1 MNDNNRPTDWSDRLV
16 GFGAGLSSAL
26 LFAASTRGTGLAM
39 ALAYVCI
46 LPLLIGAVGFSAV
59 ASVVGAATGALLLAY
74 AGEPLLAIAFF
85 LGFGVPGFL
94 LGLLAHWTYR
104 LRKPDD
110 APESTPDFLPYRLAP
125 GALLGGAVLLAT
137 CAAWTLTGA
146 MMWSEGGFDAAL
158 NAALDE
164 YGPSLDATLQKL
176 VKVAPD
182 LDLALAKKM
191 VVLSFPGAMAA
202 SQTLLLA
209 FNLWLA
215 ARVLEISGRLGR
227 AWPPL
232 PETTVLPRGIGFA
245 FVLAVAACFYSEP
258 VAVFAGAFAAS
269 AGVAL
274 ALQGLAAVHA
284 LSRDHSQRGPILAAL
299 YAVTLVGVA
308 VAPPIL
314 IVLVVFGLAES
325 ALSLRARKE
334 KARVKSPKIEET
346 GE

>member
-1 MNDNNRPTDWSDRLV
+1 MNDNNPPTDWSDRLV
-16 GFGAGLSSAL
+16 GFGAGLASAL

-46 LPLLIGAVGFSAV
+46 LPLLIGAVGFSAL
-59 ASVVGAATGALLLAY
+59 ASVVGAAAGALFLSR
-74 AGEPLLAIAFF
+74 AGEPLLGVAFF

-94 LGLLAHWTYR
+94 LGLLARWTYR
-104 LRKPDD
+104 LKTPDD
-110 APESTPDFLPYRLAP
+110 APESTPEYLPYRLAP
-125 GALLGGAVLLAT
+125 GPLLAGAVLLAT
-137 CAAWTLTGA
+137 CAAWGLAGA
-146 MMWSEGGFDAAL
+146 LVWSEGGFDAAFD
-158 NAALDE
+158 AALKE
-164 YGPSLDATLQKL
+164 YGPALEGTLNKL
-176 VKVAPD
+176 AKVAPE
-182 LDLALAKKM
+182 LDIALAKK
-191 VVLSFPGAMAA
+191 VVILSFPGAVAA

-215 ARVLEISGRLGR
+215 ARALDISGRLGR

-232 PETTVLPRGIGFA
+232 PETTILSYPFGLA
-245 FVLAVAACFYSEP
+245 FLLAVGLCFVSAP

-274 ALQGLAAVHA
+274 GLQGLATMHC
-284 LSRDHSQRGPILAAL
+284 LTRSHPQRGALLATL

-314 IVLVVFGLAES
+314 LTLVVFGLLES
-325 ALSLRARKE
+325 VLSLRARK
-334 KARVKSPKIEET
+334 ARAKSAKIEDT